1 MTTQEKTVKKQTGV
15 RLSPELIKQLKYLA
29 LDQDRSL
36 TDIFEEA
43 AKDIILKYKPKK

>member
-1 MTTQEKTVKKQTGV
+1 MTTEIKTTKKQTGV

-29 LDQDRSL
+29 LDRDRSL

-43 AKDIILKYKPKK
+43 AKDIILKYAKK